1 METEIRLADGTFT
14 KIQNSVGK
22 EIWTDQQG
30 ERKITQIHKFDT
42 AETDPPLFEIG
53 GNWMTGFH
61 FIWEQKNFKWYRACE
76 IPDVKK
82 DIQELSEG
90 IGLRCGT
97 EYRWVPDTPGGHS
110 GSTTFGNCL
119 IVEPHR
125 QGYT

>member
-61 FIWEQKNFKWYRACE
+61 FIWEQNNSKWYRACE

-82 DIQELSEG
+82 TFKNSLKGSVYAVQLNIDGYLTLRGDIRAAQPLETAL
-90 IGLRCGT
+90 
-97 EYRWVPDTPGGHS
+97 
-110 GSTTFGNCL
+110 
-119 IVEPHR
+119 
-125 QGYT
+125 